1 MNSPQDASSKT
12 TGRIL
17 RAKLM
22 APHLSS
28 AVIPRPDLLA
38 RLDAGLSRKLTLVSA
53 PTGYGK
59 TTLVNHWLAERK
71 TPSAWLTLDEYDND
85 PVRFWTYLVTALRGF
100 AASLG
105 KSALSALVSSQ
116 PVLFQSVLTAL
127 INDLEALA
135 GPCVLVLEDYHTIT
149 SPEINQYVSYLLQHL
164 PPALHLILISR
175 SEPALPLGIL
185 RARDEMVE
193 LGASNLRFTAL
204 EAEAFLR
211 QAAHITL
218 PAALLSRL
226 QERTQGWPA
235 GLRLAALSL
244 QDKSPAEAEKFIQS
258 FSGSHR
264 YVADYLIQEVFE
276 SQSQAVQAFL
286 LQTCFLERLTGSL
299 CDAVTGAADGDAT
312 LEQLARGNLFLVQL
326 ERRGERLWYRYN
338 PLFAESIQYLAR
350 QRLSDLALK
359 SVFEKASGWYEVHGL
374 YDEAIEAALAAGLAP
389 RAIALIERFIE
400 IHDLAELRT
409 LGRWLEQI
417 PETEIYFHPGIC
429 FTYAQVILFSAS
441 NRFAPVTAARVEPF
455 LSAAEKMWR
464 ELEDRKKLGALL
476 SFRGIVA
483 WWQGDFQKAFLYARQ
498 SLHELPDYDVFWRGN
513 SLLIASYEVLNLGRI
528 LDAQDKVL
536 EARALLGAAQNIYGV
551 LAAIQILSEIFYW
564 QGELEEAEQLNR
576 RVLDQAVGDESMLD
590 DQGFASLG
598 LANIAYERDELDQA
612 GQLAERAMDLA
623 RQRGNE
629 LLQAQAAIRQA
640 YIHAARDEF
649 QPAGELLK
657 TQVAAIQ
664 NPALLR
670 EIQEAQARLSLRS
683 GELHALAGWQALVSE
698 AKESTLS
705 VQREREVLTL
715 ARLRIAQGEAG
726 QALEILEGRAADA
739 AENGRL
745 RSQVVALCLEALAY
759 VVASNQAQ
767 AAQSLIEALAIGQ
780 AYGYRRLFLDEG
792 RSLAGLL
799 QAVQPSLLD
808 RTLSMYVSTLLH
820 SFNPG
825 SVAGQADSALV
836 EPLSPQEQRVLRL
849 LVAGLTNA
857 EIAQELVVS
866 TNTVKTQ
873 VKSIYRK
880 LNVASRQEA
889 RQVARQLRWS

>member
-1 MNSPQDASSKT
+1 MSPPQDAPLKVT
-12 TGRIL
+12 ERIL

-38 RLDAGLSRKLTLVSA
+38 RLDAGLSRKLILVSA

-71 TPSAWLTLDEYDND
+71 IPSVWLTLDEYDND

-100 AASLG
+100 DAGLG
-105 KSALSALVSSQ
+105 KSALSALAGSQ
-116 PVLFQSVLTAL
+116 PVLFQFVLTAL

-135 GPCVLVLEDYHTIT
+135 GPCVLVLEDYHAIT
-149 SPEINQYVSYLLQHL
+149 SPEINQDVSYLLQHL
-164 PPALHLILISR
+164 PPVLHLILVSR
-175 SEPALPLGIL
+175 REPGLPLGIL
-185 RARDEMVE
+185 RARDELVE
-193 LGASNLRFTAL
+193 LGTANLRFTAP
-204 EAEAFLR
+204 EAQAFL
-211 QAAHITL
+211 QEAAHVTL
-218 PAALLSRL
+218 SSALLSQL

-258 FSGSHR
+258 FSGSHH

-276 SQSQAVQAFL
+276 NQSQDVQDFL
-286 LQTCFLERLTGSL
+286 LQTCFLERLNGSL
-299 CDAVTGAADGDAT
+299 CDAVTGAVDGVAT

-326 ERRGERLWYRYN
+326 EHRGERLWYRYN

-374 YDEAIEAALAAGLAP
+374 YDEAIETALSARLAA
-389 RAIALIERFIE
+389 RAIALIEKFIE

-409 LGRWLEQI
+409 LGRWLEEI
-417 PETEIYFHPGIC
+417 PKAEILLHPGIC
-429 FTYAQVILFSAS
+429 FAYAQVILFSAS
-441 NRFAPVTAARVEPF
+441 NRFAPATAARVEPF
-455 LSAAEKMWR
+455 LIAAEKMWR

-483 WWQGDFQKAFLYARQ
+483 WWQGDFQKAFLCARQ
-498 SLHELPDYDVFWRGN
+498 SLHQLPEYDVFWRGN
-513 SLLIASYEVLNLGRI
+513 SLLIASYEVLNAGRI

-564 QGELEEAEQLNR
+564 QGEMEEAEQLNR
-576 RVLDQAVGDESMLD
+576 QILSQAVGDESMLD
-590 DQGFASLG
+590 DQGFASLS
-598 LANIAYERDELDQA
+598 LANIAYERDELDKA

-629 LLQAQAAIRQA
+629 LLQVQAAIRQA

-649 QPAGELLK
+649 QLAGELLK

-670 EIQEAQARLSLRS
+670 DIQEAQARLSLLA
-683 GELHALAGWQALVSE
+683 GELHTLAGWQALVSE
-698 AKESTLS
+698 DKDSDLGI
-705 VQREREVLTL
+705 QREREVLTL

-726 QALEILEGRAADA
+726 QALEILKGRAADA

-745 RSQVVALCLEALAY
+745 RSQLAALCLEALAY
-759 VVASNQAQ
+759 AAVSNQAQ
-767 AAQSLIEALAIGQ
+767 AVRSLIEALAIGQ
-780 AYGYRRLFLDEG
+780 AHGYRRLFLDEG
-792 RSLAGLL
+792 WPLVGLL
-799 QAVQPSLLD
+799 QAIPSSLPD
-808 RTLSMYVSTLLH
+808 RALNMYAAALLH
-820 SFNPG
+820 SFSPG
-825 SVAGQADSALV
+825 SVAGQAVSALV

-880 LNVASRQEA
+880 LNVSSRNEA

>member
-1 MNSPQDASSKT
+1 MSLPQDVPSKAT
-12 TGRIL
+12 ERIL

-22 APHLSS
+22 APHLAS
-28 AVIPRPDLLA
+28 AIIPRQDLLA

-59 TTLVNHWLAERK
+59 TTLVNYWLAERK
-71 TPSAWLTLDEYDND
+71 IPSAWLTLDEYDND
-85 PVRFWTYLVTALRGF
+85 PVRFWTYVVTALRSF

-105 KSALSALVSSQ
+105 KSALSALAGSQ

-127 INDLEALA
+127 INDLEVLTE
-135 GPCVLVLEDYHTIT
+135 PCVLVLEDYHAIT
-149 SPEINQYVSYLLQHL
+149 SPEINQDVSYLLQNL
-164 PPALHLILISR
+164 PSALHLILISR
-175 SEPALPLGIL
+175 GEPTLPLGIL
-185 RARDEMVE
+185 RARDQLVE
-193 LGASNLRFTAL
+193 LGAANLRFTAP

-211 QAAHITL
+211 QAVQITL
-218 PAALLSRL
+218 PSALLSQL

-258 FSGSHR
+258 FSGSHH

-276 SQSQAVQAFL
+276 SQAQAVQNFL

-299 CDAVTGAADGDAT
+299 CDTLTGATDGAAM
-312 LEQLARGNLFLVQL
+312 LAQLARGNLFLVLL
-326 ERRGERLWYRYN
+326 EGRGERLWYRYN

-350 QRLSDLALK
+350 QRLSGLALK

-374 YDEAIEAALAAGLAP
+374 YDEAIETALSARLAP
-389 RAIALIERFIE
+389 RAIALIEKFIE
-400 IHDLAELRT
+400 IHDLAELHT
-409 LGRWLEQI
+409 LGRWLEEI
-417 PETEIYFHPGIC
+417 PEAELYLHPGIC
-429 FTYAQVILFSAS
+429 FTYAQVILYSAS
-441 NRFAPVTAARVEPF
+441 NRFAPATALRIEPF
-455 LSAAEKMWR
+455 LSAAEKMWQEQER
-464 ELEDRKKLGALL
+464 RQELGALL
-476 SFRGIVA
+476 SFRGLVA

-498 SLHELPDYDVFWRGN
+498 SLDQLPEYDVFWRGN
-513 SLLIASYEVLNLGRI
+513 SLLIASYEALNDGRV

-551 LAAIQILSEIFYW
+551 LAAIQILSGIFYW

-576 RVLDQAVGDESMLD
+576 QILSQAVGDESMLD
-590 DQGFASLG
+590 DQGFASLS

-612 GQLAERAMDLA
+612 EQLAERALDLA
-623 RQRGNE
+623 RQRGDE
-629 LLQAQAAIRQA
+629 WLQAQAAIRQA

-649 QPAGELLK
+649 QRAGELLK

-670 EIQEAQARLSLRS
+670 EIQEVQARLSLLA
-683 GELHALAGWQALVSE
+683 GELHTLAGWQALVSE
-698 AKESTLS
+698 AKDSTLS
-705 VQREREVLTL
+705 MQREREVFTL
-715 ARLRIAQGEAG
+715 ARLRIAQGEAS
-726 QALEILEGRAADA
+726 QALEILKGRVADA
-739 AENGRL
+739 AEDGRV
-745 RSQVVALCLEALAY
+745 RSQIAALCLEATAY
-759 VVASNQAQ
+759 AAGSNQVQ

-780 AYGYRRLFLDEG
+780 AHGYRRLFLDEG
-792 RSLAGLL
+792 RPLAGLL
-799 QAVQPSLLD
+799 QAVTPSLPD
-808 RTLSMYVSTLLH
+808 HALSLYATTLLH
-820 SFNPG
+820 SFNPE
-825 SVAGQADSALV
+825 SFAGQRDLALV

-849 LVAGLTNA
+849 LAAGLTNA

-880 LNVASRQEA
+880 LNVGSRQEA